1 MTAAGLGVIAE
12 VRPANVAVA
21 NVPAD
26 RSSAS
31 AGLRALHKAVTNVAT
46 VRDVKGLAADAVHVT
61 SVTNANAVNRLRRCR
76 RLALLCFRTT
86 KASNRSRAR
95 FE

>member
-21 NVPAD
+21 NVPAG
-26 RSSAS
+26 RSAAR

-46 VRDVKGLAADAVHVT
+46 VRDAKGLAADAVHVT

-76 RLALLCFRTT
+76 RLALPCFRTT
-86 KASNRSRAR
+86 KASNRSHAR
-95 FE
+95 FV